1 MPYPYIKNLPLWPS
15 HCGIMTIREDYCL
28 KTSNTENCFLQII
41 SGRMVIQHKSRRHTL
56 AVRSVVALGRN
67 TSVLL
72 EPQAQQSCQLILLF
86 LHHAPAAPNINL
98 NFLCLHVSLVD
109 VFFGRKT
116 RFCILTDQEH
126 IYVTFHAILYEWE
139 HDQPERD
146 TMLTSLLQ
154 EFFIRLARSFHA
166 HNRPTGIQ
174 YLTSAC
180 DYIKQNFQEPLTL
193 EKIAAHV
200 GISRSYLAQLFST
213 QLNRSVV
220 EYIQTIRCDHAAY
233 LLNTTSLPIIDIAME
248 TGFNNRQHFT
258 RTFGKLYGM
267 PPHEYRHVN
276 HVSYVKTPGLR
287 NGPSSGSGESGVST

>member
-56 AVRSVVALGRN
+56 AARSVVALGRN

-154 EFFIRLARSFHA
+154 EVFIRLARSFHA

-220 EYIQTIRCDHAAY
+220 EYIQTVRCDHAAY

>member
-56 AVRSVVALGRN
+56 AARSVVALGRN

-146 TMLTSLLQ
+146 TMHTSLLQ

>member
-220 EYIQTIRCDHAAY
+220 EYIQTVRCDHAAY

-267 PPHEYRHVN
+267 PPPESRHVT

>member
-56 AVRSVVALGRN
+56 AARSVVALGRN

-220 EYIQTIRCDHAAY
+220 EYIQTVRCDHAAY

>member
-56 AVRSVVALGRN
+56 AARSVVALGRN

-154 EFFIRLARSFHA
+154 EFFIRLTRSFHA

>member
-1 MPYPYIKNLPLWPS
+1 MPYPYVKNLPLWPS
-15 HCGIMTIREDYCL
+15 HCGTMTIQEDYCL

-56 AVRSVVALGRN
+56 AARSVVALGRN

>member
-1 MPYPYIKNLPLWPS
+1 MPYPYRKNLPLWPS

-56 AVRSVVALGRN
+56 AARSVVALGRN

-166 HNRPTGIQ
+166 HNRPTSIQ

>member
-1 MPYPYIKNLPLWPS
+1 MPENIKYRKLFPADYI
-15 HCGIMTIREDYCL
+15 R
-28 KTSNTENCFLQII
+28 Q
-41 SGRMVIQHKSRRHTL
+41 MVIQHKSRRHTL

-166 HNRPTGIQ
+166 HNHPTGIQ

-193 EKIAAHV
+193 KRSPPMWGSAAPTWHSYFPHSSIAAWWNTYR
-200 GISRSYLAQLFST
+200 RS
-213 QLNRSVV
+213 
-220 EYIQTIRCDHAAY
+220 AA
-233 LLNTTSLPIIDIAME
+233 TTPPIC
-248 TGFNNRQHFT
+248 
-258 RTFGKLYGM
+258 
-267 PPHEYRHVN
+267 
-276 HVSYVKTPGLR
+276 
-287 NGPSSGSGESGVST
+287 

>member
-56 AVRSVVALGRN
+56 AARSVVALGRN

>member
-1 MPYPYIKNLPLWPS
+1 
-15 HCGIMTIREDYCL
+15 
-28 KTSNTENCFLQII
+28 
-41 SGRMVIQHKSRRHTL
+41 
-56 AVRSVVALGRN
+56 
-67 TSVLL
+67 
-72 EPQAQQSCQLILLF
+72 
-86 LHHAPAAPNINL
+86 
-98 NFLCLHVSLVD
+98 
-109 VFFGRKT
+109 
-116 RFCILTDQEH
+116 
-126 IYVTFHAILYEWE
+126 
-139 HDQPERD
+139 
-146 TMLTSLLQ
+146 MLTSLLQ

-220 EYIQTIRCDHAAY
+220 EYIQTVRCDHAAY

>member
-1 MPYPYIKNLPLWPS
+1 
-15 HCGIMTIREDYCL
+15 MTIREDYCL

-56 AVRSVVALGRN
+56 AARSVVALGRN

-220 EYIQTIRCDHAAY
+220 EYIQTVRCDHAAY

>member
-15 HCGIMTIREDYCL
+15 HCGTMTIREDYYL

-41 SGRMVIQHKSRRHTL
+41 SGRMVIQHKNRRHTL

-72 EPQAQQSCQLILLF
+72 EPQAQQSCRLILLF

-220 EYIQTIRCDHAAY
+220 EYIQTVRCDHAAY